1 MDTLIGKICPFCQE
15 TIKEGDSV
23 IVCPSCNIPHHENC
37 WYTHGGCTTPDCLY
51 QPQNTPAQTQQE
63 GFDLSDQLDDMDFA
77 PELPDEKEQPSFDE
91 EKSSKKLIPT
101 VLDPNFPS
109 NDDSD
114 SPNRPKGLNRSI
126 YIMSFL
132 EDHVE
137 EDEMEYS
144 KQREEKIKLGKESLK
159 VMNFTDENAVN
170 NAKAE
175 NAAPQKSPSLTKP
188 QQSQHKASL
197 TKPKQSVQNTK
208 QNPSLQKQN
217 QNQNTNTNAN
227 TSVSGTK
234 ANLSKSQPPQ
244 QTKASLT
251 KPDAKAKQQQPQ
263 KPSLQKPADSKP
275 TLSKGDKPN
284 PNKRIQNNSPA
295 NGNKKSPAINI
306 NEASVMLPANKANR
320 MNSPDKFEVICVKCK
335 KLIASDQQFCP
346 YCGAVQKEKEKPQFQ
361 RKVACPN
368 CGGLVRAD
376 QVFCPR
382 CGKKIEEHLTMRET
396 SPTELVPTEEVDT
409 SVSAAVTQ
417 LSDTLEKNR
426 RKRKKQLIFTGVA
439 TAVLVIAV
447 IFTMKATE
455 KHNFSDMFSDVA
467 KNEWCSISDD
477 GMSMS
482 IDTNPEDKPDAI
494 ETMAYSQLKEI
505 NKTLGFTENI
515 YRSMGSTRA
524 VDGERYA
531 TFRNYKVT
539 WSYNPD
545 TGLEVK
551 YTMQ

>member
-23 IVCPSCNIPHHENC
+23 IVCPSCNVPHHENC
-37 WYTHGGCTTPDCLY
+37 WYTHAGCTTPDCLY
-51 QPQNTPAQTQQE
+51 QPQKSADNTPQE
-63 GFDLSDQLDDMDFA
+63 GFDLSDQLDDINFA
-77 PELPDEKEQPSFDE
+77 PELPGDNADFGLVEDKETLSDR
-91 EKSSKKLIPT
+91 LIPT
-101 VLDPNFPS
+101 VFDPVYPS
-109 NDDSD
+109 DDESET
-114 SPNRPKGLNRSI
+114 PHRPKGLNRSI
-126 YIMSFL
+126 TIMSFL

-159 VMNFTDENAVN
+159 VMSFTDENAAN
-170 NAKAE
+170 KPASDNTAS
-175 NAAPQKSPSLTKP
+175 QKSPLLTK
-188 QQSQHKASL
+188 QQQTQQTQHKASL
-197 TKPKQSVQNTK
+197 TKPKQSAQGAP
-208 QNPSLQKQN
+208 QNPPLQKQN
-217 QNQNTNTNAN
+217 QNVNAGGL
-227 TSVSGTK
+227 GTK
-234 ANLSKSQPPQ
+234 ANLSKSQSPQ

-251 KPDAKAKQQQPQ
+251 KPDAKNKQTTPP
-263 KPSLQKPADSKP
+263 KPSLQKPADNKP

-284 PNKRIQNNSPA
+284 PNKRVQNNSPA
-295 NGNKKSPAINI
+295 NGNKKAPAINI

-320 MNSPDKFEVICVKCK
+320 MVAPDKFDVICVKCK
-335 KLIASDQQFCP
+335 KLISSDQQFCP
-346 YCGAVQKEKEKPQFQ
+346 YCGGVQKEKEKPQFQ
-361 RKVACPN
+361 RKIACPN

-382 CGKKIEEHLTMRET
+382 CGKKIEEHLTMREA
-396 SPTELVPTEEVDT
+396 SPTELIPSEEVDT

-426 RKRKKQLIFTGVA
+426 SKRKKQLIFTGVA
-439 TAVLVIAV
+439 TAVLVAAV
-447 IFTMKATE
+447 IITMKATE
-455 KHNFSDMFSDVA
+455 KHNFTDLFSDVA
-467 KNEWCSISDD
+467 KNEWCSIADD

-494 ETMAYSQLKEI
+494 ETMAYSQIKEI

-515 YRSMGSTRA
+515 YRSMGNTRA

-545 TGLEVK
+545 KGLEVK